1 MLAQATPAP
10 GPSLPA
16 DVLAAMAVM
25 ARYQA
30 SVQAAASAQH

>member
-30 SVQAAASAQH
+30 SVQAATASQH